1 MNKKTIVCLDA
12 DDTLLSCNELA
23 IQMLNEAK
31 GYNLTIEDVTAWNEC
46 GNKADERL
54 QYFHDIRFFERQKAL
69 PGAKEFVRKLL
80 ERGVEV
86 VILTAVS
93 AIAATQRIRT
103 IREEFPE
110 IPEKNI
116 IITSRKD
123 LVQCDI
129 LIDDAPHNVFDSAA
143 KWPVLL
149 RRPWNHNVSGFLSV
163 GGYDEALALVD
174 RIIEGNSKS
183 VGESG
188 PYVVALVGPSGSG
201 KTAITNELCDN
212 HSDKFAVAQSTTTRE
227 RRDTEDENAYHFIDM
242 DTFLEMKNNGDFLE
256 TTMYA
261 GNGYGMEKK
270 NVDNVLA
277 SGRNAV
283 IPLDICGALAMKA
296 RYGKQAIL
304 CFVKRRKDDVMQS
317 ILERN
322 ISNDDKYRRIISLD
336 DEYKNAALCDYVVQN
351 GGTIE
356 DAAKQIIRIV

>member
-1 MNKKTIVCLDA
+1 MNKKTMVCLDA
-12 DDTLLSCNELA
+12 DDTLLLCNELA

-31 GYNLTIEDVTAWNEC
+31 GYNLTINDVTAWNEC

-54 QYFHDIRFFERQKAL
+54 PYFNDIRFFERQRAI

-103 IREEFPE
+103 IRDEFTE

-149 RRPWNHNVSGFLSV
+149 RRPWNNNVSGFLSV

-201 KTAITNELCDN
+201 KTAIADALCN
-212 HSDKFAVAQSTTTRE
+212 LHGNMFATAQSTTTRPK
-227 RRDTEDENAYHFIDM
+227 RDNESDDAYHFIDM
-242 DTFLEMKNNGDFLE
+242 DTFLSMKKNGDFLE

-270 NVDNVLA
+270 NIDTILA
-277 SGRNAV
+277 SGRNV
-283 IPLDICGALAMKA
+283 LMPLDICGALAMKA
-296 RYGKQAIL
+296 AYGKQAMM
-304 CFVKRRKDDVMQS
+304 CFVSRRKDEVMKS

-322 ISNDDKYRRIISLD
+322 ISNDDKQRRIISLD
-336 DEYKNAALCDYVVQN
+336 DEYKNAALCDYVIQN

-356 DAAKQIIRIV
+356 DAVKQVLRIV

>member
-1 MNKKTIVCLDA
+1 MNKKTVVCLDC
-12 DDTLLSCNELA
+12 DDVLLSCNQLA
-23 IQMLNEAK
+23 IEMLNEAK
-31 GYNLTIEDVTAWNEC
+31 GYNLTLDDVTAWNEC

-54 QYFHDIRFFERQKAL
+54 QYFNDVRFFERQKAL
-69 PGAKEFVRKLL
+69 PGAKDFVRKLL

-93 AIAATQRIRT
+93 TVAATQRILT

-123 LVQCDI
+123 MVQCDI

-149 RRPWNHNVSGFLSV
+149 RRPWNSNVSGFLSV
-163 GGYDEALALVD
+163 GGYDEAIALVD
-174 RIIEGNSKS
+174 RILEGNSKS
-183 VGESG
+183 VGDNG

-201 KTAITNELCDN
+201 KTAITDELCAKYG
-212 HSDKFAVAQSTTTRE
+212 DKFAVAQSTTTRKQ
-227 RRDTEDENAYHFIDM
+227 RDTEADDAYHFIDM
-242 DTFLEMKNNGDFLE
+242 DTFIEMKNRGDFLE

-270 NVDNVLA
+270 NIDSVLA
-277 SGRNAV
+277 SGRNVVA
-283 IPLDICGALAMKA
+283 PLDMCGALAMKA
-296 RYGKQAIL
+296 YYGKQAIL
-304 CFVKRRKDDVMQS
+304 CFVKRRKDDVMKS

-336 DEYKNAALCDYVVQN
+336 DEYKNAALCDYTINN

-356 DAAKQIIRIV
+356 ESAKQICRIV